1 MKYTVDSLRVF
12 GTEVGRKLG
21 MSEVDADILMQN
33 LLLSD
38 MRGIRS
44 HGMTKLIGYVTRIE
58 RGITSATAQ
67 PTMTMDHGAV
77 FAMDGNNGMGSTI
90 GSVTMKEC
98 IRRAK
103 KFGIS
108 FATVNNASHY
118 GFGGYYA
125 MMASEANMIGFTI
138 CNTPALVAPF
148 GGADAMIG
156 TNPLS
161 VAIPAGKHPDLVM
174 DMATSMVGKCKIAL
188 ALKEGKAIPD
198 NWALDPDGNPTTDP
212 AVANIGALMPLG
224 GAKGYALALIIDVIC
239 SCLAGGKNSRQIQ
252 RMFENPTEPSGV
264 GYFMGAIDISKFLDV
279 EEFKARTDAMFDE
292 IKAGKPAPGFQE
304 IMIPGEIEY
313 NLTQKNK
320 LEGIDISDATLKEF
334 QRISESYHVPMDL
347 LKTC

>member
-1 MKYTVDSLRVF
+1 MKYTVDSLRAF
-12 GTEVGRKLG
+12 GTEVAQKLG

-44 HGMTKLIGYVTRIE
+44 HGMTKLIGYITRIE
-58 RGITSATAQ
+58 LGITSATAQ

-77 FAMDGNNGMGSTI
+77 FAMNGNNGMGSTI
-90 GSVTMKEC
+90 GSATMKEC

-103 KFGIS
+103 NFGVS

-125 MMASEANMIGFTI
+125 MMASKENMIGFTI

-148 GGADAMIG
+148 GGANAMIG

-174 DMATSMVGKCKIAL
+174 DMATSMVAKGKIAL
-188 ALKEGKAIPD
+188 ALKEGKSIPD
-198 NWALDPDGNPTTDP
+198 NWALDSNGNPTTDP
-212 AVANIGALMPLG
+212 AAANTGALMPLG

-279 EEFKARTDAMFDE
+279 EEFKARTDTMFDE
-292 IKAGKPAPGFQE
+292 IKAGKPAPGFHE

-320 LEGIDISDATLKEF
+320 LEGIEISDATLKEF
-334 QRISESYHVPMDL
+334 QHISESYHVPMSL
-347 LKTC
+347 LETC